1 MCNWSLYQFTGLQML
16 DFNSV
21 TFLIFGTLVLGL
33 SINAYRDV
41 RQQGQMHLYWFV
53 SLAVFGAA
61 YFLFAFA
68 PLIDRAFQR
77 VADFC
82 LVLASLVQA
91 LLFRSWNQPI
101 PRRLEALVVVLALI
115 TALVYDWLMRHGSY
129 HHRVALIM
137 GALILISLWR
147 LYELVRAHRREPH
160 FTLKFIMLFVLA
172 YIVLCVSRF
181 VVTVFGMDES
191 LYTEGMGPFVTRSL
205 GSTFT
210 VLTHIAIHGYFTER
224 YWLGQQQVLQQ
235 RLDALQLIHQLESKV
250 ESTQASNEVLS
261 KLISERDHMLMINS
275 RFSTVSSLA
284 MFNSAIVHELSQ
296 PLAALTL
303 TLEEAKW
310 HLKDAEPAQM
320 APIEQSMA
328 LVQKIGQMNQSLR
341 NLMMAQKPDYGP
353 VDLTACIQDVLPI
366 LQNESHRRSV
376 HLTARI
382 EPPALVV
389 HAHKVMFERIIFNL
403 VANAMDALA
412 AQGTGGEP
420 PQITLQLAQQMHR
433 DRPHA
438 VLTVSDNGPGFESH
452 LLAQEWMH
460 FQSTKATGMGV
471 GLILCHYIVSTWS
484 GEMLLENLPS
494 GGASVRLWIPLQSA

>member
-1 MCNWSLYQFTGLQML
+1 ML
-16 DFNSV
+16 DFNTV

-33 SINAYRDV
+33 SIIAYRDV

-53 SLAVFGAA
+53 SLALFGVA

-68 PLIDRAFQR
+68 PLIDMAFQR

-82 LVLASLVQA
+82 LISASLVQA
-91 LLFRSWNQPI
+91 LLFRSWHQPI
-101 PRRLEALVVVLALI
+101 ARRLEALVVVLALI
-115 TALVYDWLMRHGSY
+115 TTGVYGWLIRHGT
-129 HHRVALIM
+129 HQHVVGLIM
-137 GALILISLWR
+137 GALILISFWR
-147 LYELVRAHRREPH
+147 LYELVRADRREPH

-181 VVTVFGMDES
+181 VVTVFGMDDS

-224 YWLGQQQVLQQ
+224 YWRGQQQVLQQ

-250 ESTQASNEVLS
+250 ESTQASNETL
-261 KLISERDHMLMINS
+261 KQLIQQRDHMLMINS

-296 PLAALTL
+296 PLTALML

-310 HLKDAEPAQM
+310 HLKDADPAKI
-320 APIEQSMA
+320 APIERSMT

-341 NLMMAQKPDYGP
+341 NLMMAQKPDYEP
-353 VDLTACIQDVLPI
+353 VDLTACIQDMLPI

-376 HLTARI
+376 HLTACI
-382 EPPALVV
+382 EPPELVV

-403 VANAMDALA
+403 VANAMDALTA
-412 AQGTGGEP
+412 PSEQP
-420 PQITLQLAQQMHR
+420 DQPQITLQLAQQMHR

-452 LLAQEWMH
+452 LLAQEWLH

-471 GLILCHYIVSTWS
+471 GLILCHYILSTWN
-484 GEMLLENLPS
+484 GDMTIENLS
-494 GGASVRLWIPLQSA
+494 TGGASVQLWIPLKAA